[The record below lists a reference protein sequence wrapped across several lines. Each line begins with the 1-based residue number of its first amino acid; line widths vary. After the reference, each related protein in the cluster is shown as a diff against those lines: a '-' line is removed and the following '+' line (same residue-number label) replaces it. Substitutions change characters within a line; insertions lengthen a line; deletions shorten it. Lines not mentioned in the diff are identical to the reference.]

1 MAKTKLDIRLEDTIS
16 VEDLM
21 KNNNTKR
28 DQNKKVSISEYNMVH
43 IGKLLILYIINYIL
57 YILYILRNI
66 DYHIKLP
73 LF

>member
-1 MAKTKLDIRLEDTIS
+1 MNLEGRDSWVDRPHNNIKK
-16 VEDLM
+16 D
-21 KNNNTKR
+21 KNKE
-28 DQNKKVSISEYNMVH
+28 VSISEYNMVH
-43 IGKLLILYIINYIL
+43 IGKLIILYIINYIL

>member
-28 DQNKKVSISEYNMVH
+28 DKN
-43 IGKLLILYIINYIL
+43 
-57 YILYILRNI
+57 
-66 DYHIKLP
+66 
-73 LF
+73 